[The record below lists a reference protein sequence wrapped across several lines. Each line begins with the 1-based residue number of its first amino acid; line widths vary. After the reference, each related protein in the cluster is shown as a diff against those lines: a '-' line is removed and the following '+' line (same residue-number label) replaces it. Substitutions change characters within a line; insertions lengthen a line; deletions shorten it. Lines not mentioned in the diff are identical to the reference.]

1 MTADVYTTDQLFLL
15 ARVCAVPL
23 PPSLHPQWTD
33 GDELVADV
41 VATRTLLAMG
51 ALALVPGRAELRPT
65 AAVAAALDPVREA
78 VTVAEV
84 SRTGRDGATQRQVL
98 VGHAGAGLRLRER
111 EPEVWVLEPGASV
124 GELLDEALA
133 ALTDGGGTDG
143 GGTDGGGAPGGAV
156 GGEVGAVA
164 GRVSLAHRLGAERYA
179 LDEVSWRYDAAGWWL
194 AGGDGERPATPS
206 DVDGALRAMAVAAR

>member
-1 MTADVYTTDQLFLL
+1 
-15 ARVCAVPL
+15 
-23 PPSLHPQWTD
+23 
-33 GDELVADV
+33 
-41 VATRTLLAMG
+41 
-51 ALALVPGRAELRPT
+51 
-65 AAVAAALDPVREA
+65 
-78 VTVAEV
+78 
-84 SRTGRDGATQRQVL
+84 
-98 VGHAGAGLRLRER
+98 
-111 EPEVWVLEPGASV
+111 VWVLEPGASV

-143 GGTDGGGAPGGAV
+143 GGMDSGGMDSGGLDSGGIDGGGAPGGAV